1 MVNLFR
7 FSNRCYDRQR
17 VEVVAVISLYG
28 FIIFFDTTFFSS
40 VLDYLLTPEKNK
52 KRYSTDDTVAPDARP
67 IRTRTSLRSLD
78 TSILSLG
85 ASSVV
90 PFLCFSLLSSR
101 SLDGLCFFFL
111 YLSRRRNFFILM
123 IPEPR
128 ARAMM
133 PRAARPSSNTK
144 YSRRRPRR
152 RDALFRRLALTS
164 KAFFKTEDKRARQ
177 REVEEE
183 NIKEKEGAQKLF
195 SVPGI
200 FSSRGRAL

>member
-1 MVNLFR
+1 MLRSPKSRSRRSSLSMNFIL
-7 FSNRCYDRQR
+7 SN
-17 VEVVAVISLYG
+17 
-28 FIIFFDTTFFSS
+28 FFSFW
-40 VLDYLLTPEKNK
+40 DYFNQKRIKNVIP
-52 KRYSTDDTVAPDARP
+52 YDTVAPDARP
-67 IRTRTSLRSLD
+67 IRTRTSLRY

-90 PFLCFSLLSSR
+90 PFLRRFSLLSSR

-111 YLSRRRNFFILM
+111 YLSRRRNFFYSRT

-152 RDALFRRLALTS
+152 RDALFRRLALTT
-164 KAFFKTEDKRARQ
+164 KAFFKTEDKRARL
-177 REVEEE
+177 
-183 NIKEKEGAQKLF
+183 EK
-195 SVPGI
+195 
-200 FSSRGRAL
+200 

>member
-1 MVNLFR
+1 MVDLLFAFPISTLR
-7 FSNRCYDRQR
+7 SPKRRRQ
-17 VEVVAVISLYG
+17 VAVLSFYSFQRDFCAL
-28 FIIFFDTTFFSS
+28 FALFDT
-40 VLDYLLTPEKNK
+40 EKNK
-52 KRYSTDDTVAPDARP
+52 KRYSTDDTVADENHIKISRQTLDSL
-67 IRTRTSLRSLD
+67 TRWVFV
-78 TSILSLG
+78 
-85 ASSVV
+85 VV
-90 PFLCFSLLSSR
+90 PFLRGRFSLLSSR
-101 SLDGLCFFFL
+101 ASRWFVVLLLFISLSKG
-111 YLSRRRNFFILM
+111 RNFFILM

-152 RDALFRRLALTS
+152 RDALFRRLALTP